1 MDRRSFLMM
10 ALAAA
15 AAPAA
20 GAAKARRKP
29 IDVIEAPTNLGLR
42 PDEKDRIPSTDKA
55 AGVLIAAGL
64 LRGLHVRDH
73 VTLHQRPYDRAPEP
87 GTKLRNGSKI
97 RAFNLEMADAVERS
111 RKRGGFPLVVGGE
124 CSDLL
129 GGVLG
134 LRRTGGR
141 GLVHID
147 GHSDFLQPQF
157 YPKDRPLHSAAGM
170 DFALATGRGEPLLTQ
185 WPGIEGPLVADADAF
200 QIGERY
206 SEHPLE
212 RIDEMAGTELSQITA
227 QKARQTAMARSVQQ
241 IRQWLVRRR
250 ITAAWLHI
258 DADVLDQSI
267 MPAVDSPGT
276 PGFTFAELSQLVRGL
291 LATGRIAGADIA
303 IYDPALD
310 PGHKAARGLV
320 ASLRPAFAIV

>member
-1 MDRRSFLMM
+1 MNRRSFLT
-10 ALAAA
+10 ASLSVA
-15 AAPAA
+15 AAPSV
-20 GAAKARRKP
+20 GAAVRRKP

-42 PDEKDRIPSTDKA
+42 PDDKGRIPSTDKA
-55 AGVLIAAGL
+55 AGALIDAGL
-64 LRGLHVRDH
+64 LRHLRVR
-73 VTLHQRPYDRAPEP
+73 TRTKLHQLPYVREGEP

-97 RAFNLEMADAVERS
+97 RAFNLELADAVERS
-111 RKRGGFPLVVGGE
+111 RRRGGFPLVIGGE

-147 GHSDFLQPQF
+147 GHSDFLQPEF

-170 DFALATGRGEPLLTQ
+170 DLALATGRGEPLLTE
-185 WPGIEGPLVADADAF
+185 WPGVEGALVADADAF

-206 SEHPLE
+206 SDPPEEPVQFFK
-212 RIDEMAGTELSQITA
+212 GTQISQITE
-227 QKARQTAMARSVQQ
+227 QKARKIGIARVEQD
-241 IRQWLVRRR
+241 IRRWLDRRK

-258 DADVLDQSI
+258 DVDVLDQSI

-276 PGFTFAELSQLVRGL
+276 PGLGFAELRRLVRGL
-291 LATGRIAGADIA
+291 LVSGRIAGADIA

-310 PGHKAARGLV
+310 PDRTAARGLA
-320 ASLRPAFAIV
+320 ASLGTAFALV

>member
-1 MDRRSFLMM
+1 MDRRAFLMT

-15 AAPAA
+15 SAPAL
-20 GAAKARRKP
+20 GSPRRRIP

-42 PDEKDRIPSTDKA
+42 PDEKGRIPSTDKA
-55 AGVLIAAGL
+55 AAVLIGAGL
-64 LRGLHVRDH
+64 LRHLHVRSR
-73 VTLHQRPYDRAPEP
+73 TRLHQLPYVRGAEP
-87 GTKLRNGSKI
+87 GTKLRNGRKI

-111 RKRGGFPLVVGGE
+111 LKRGGFPLVVGGE

-147 GHSDFLQPQF
+147 GHSDFLTPEF
-157 YPKDRPLHSAAGM
+157 YPPDRPLHSAAGM
-170 DFALATGRGEPLLTQ
+170 DLALATGRGEGLLTK
-185 WPGIEGPLVADADAF
+185 WPGIEGPLVADSDAF

-206 SEHPLE
+206 AKPGEPRSPLLE
-212 RIDEMAGTELSQITA
+212 GTAIAQITVQDA
-227 QKARQTAMARSVQQ
+227 HKMGLARAMRRVDS
-241 IRQWLVRRR
+241 WLKQRGLRR
-250 ITAAWLHI
+250 AWLHI
-258 DADVLDQSI
+258 DVDVLDQAI

-276 PGFTFAELSQLVRGL
+276 PGFRFDELSGLVSAL
-291 LATGRIAGADIA
+291 LRTRRIAGADIA

-310 PGHKAARGLV
+310 PDRRAARGL
-320 ASLRPAFAIV
+320 AGSLNKALALV